1 MDMSYEC
8 EPSKRKRRNSLSSIP
23 SARESA
29 TIASADAAAAA
40 GIPTTRSLDIV
51 CKDRLEFDIWTIG
64 LQVRQ
69 LAFFIQIA
77 FFLKEVFHGN
87 NRTCCSV
94 MDFKNKIVHA
104 WTEKVVR
111 MRYVE
116 SRKHYGR
123 KVIDRRK
130 SCRTI
135 NICRKV
141 SVKYFCR

>member
-1 MDMSYEC
+1 MRVPMRARAIARI
-8 EPSKRKRRNSLSSIP
+8 KRQRLHLILLFQSLSMSIIYKQG
-23 SARESA
+23 S
-29 TIASADAAAAA
+29 
-40 GIPTTRSLDIV
+40 TTRSLDIV

-111 MRYVE
+111 MRYAE